1 MKAIYILTK
10 SYELNDVP
18 QYSNEPSTFALTKK
32 EAEEILA
39 NSLEHFKRLHADEG
53 FEVLGYD
60 DRHLHF
66 RYYTDNGESEHD
78 ETIWVTRVL
87 HGTWAW

>member
-1 MKAIYILTK
+1 
-10 SYELNDVP
+10 
-18 QYSNEPSTFALTKK
+18 
-32 EAEEILA
+32 LA
-39 NSLEHFKRLHADEG
+39 NSLEHFKQLHADEG

-66 RYYTDNGESEHD
+66 RYYTDDGESEHD
-78 ETIWVTRVL
+78 ATIWVTRVI

>member
-1 MKAIYILTK
+1 MKEIYVLTK
-10 SYELNDVP
+10 SYALNDVP
-18 QYSNEPSTFALTKK
+18 QYSNEPSTFALTKR

-39 NSLEHFKRLHADEG
+39 NSLERFKTIHADEG

-66 RYYTDNGESEHD
+66 RYFTDNGESEHD
-78 ETIWVTRVL
+78 ETIWVVKVI